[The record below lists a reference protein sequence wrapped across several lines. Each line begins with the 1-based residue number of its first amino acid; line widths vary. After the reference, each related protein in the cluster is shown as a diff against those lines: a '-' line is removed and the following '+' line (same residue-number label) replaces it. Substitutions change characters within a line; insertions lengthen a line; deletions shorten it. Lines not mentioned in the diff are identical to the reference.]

1 MIHMNFCILL
11 TSRSIFSA
19 ASMLKLRAE
28 NKINIIHKQSLV
40 ESDWQKLKDDRTEGI
55 YICEVM

>member
-1 MIHMNFCILL
+1 
-11 TSRSIFSA
+11 
-19 ASMLKLRAE
+19 MLKLRAE